1 MIRYNVMITASALAD
16 MEAIYDYIAEE
27 LLNPDAALGQYER
40 IAETVKSL
48 QEFPGRCKLLDSA
61 QLRAIGMRR
70 ITVDNYT
77 VIFMIRGEDVVAT
90 HVMYSAS
97 DINFRLMEDI

>member
-1 MIRYNVMITASALAD
+1 M
-16 MEAIYDYIAEE
+16 
-27 LLNPDAALGQYER
+27 
-40 IAETVKSL
+40 
-48 QEFPGRCKLLDSA
+48 QEFPGRCKLFDSP
-61 QLRAIGMRR
+61 QLRAPGMRR

-77 VIFMIRGEDVVAT
+77 VIFVIYGEDVVVT

>member
-1 MIRYNVMITASALAD
+1 MRYNVMITASALAD
-16 MEAIYDYIAEE
+16 MEAIYNYIAVE

-48 QEFPGRCKLLDSA
+48 QEFPGRCKLFDSP
-61 QLRAIGMRR
+61 QLRALGMRR

-77 VIFMIRGEDVVAT
+77 VIFMIHGEDVVVT